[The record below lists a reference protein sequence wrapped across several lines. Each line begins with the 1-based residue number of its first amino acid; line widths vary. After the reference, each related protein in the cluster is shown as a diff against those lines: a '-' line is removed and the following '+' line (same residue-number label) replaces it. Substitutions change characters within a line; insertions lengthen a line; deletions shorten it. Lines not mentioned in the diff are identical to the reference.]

1 MSKIIDIKGNETK
14 SPSKPLYNYA
24 TFLREKHNKNLIIR

>member
-24 TFLREKHNKNLIIR
+24 TDKQDHLADAF